1 MDIKIIISFATL
13 IFAILVHA
21 FATVWWA
28 SKMTAN
34 LENITLIMHNMGKEF
49 EKRDNAI
56 AKIGEK
62 LDDVRQRI
70 VAVET
75 LNK

>member
-1 MDIKIIISFATL
+1 MDVKIMISFASL
-13 IFAILVHA
+13 IFAILIHA

-34 LENITLIMHNMGKEF
+34 LESITLLMQTFGREF

-56 AKIGEK
+56 ARIGEK
-62 LDDVRQRI
+62 LDNIRERVI
-70 VAVET
+70 AVET
-75 LNK
+75 LNR